1 MDDASATDA
10 VTRPLSRVLLAAV
23 ATLGGSLL
31 VLALVLPVG
40 TLVSAAGVTGIAS
53 ALVDRDVVRSILL
66 TVLSATAATLLAIIG
81 GIPVAYLLARVP
93 FRGRSIVEALLELP
107 LVIPHPVI
115 GMALLLAMGRQS
127 VVARA
132 LAPVGLAIVNS
143 PLGIVVAMLVV
154 SAPLFILGAREAIAR
169 VDARLEAVARTL
181 GDDRWR
187 AVRRVTLPLARN
199 GLVNAGTAM
208 WARATSEFGAIV
220 LIAYHPRVASVLA
233 YDRYLTYGLSS
244 ALPVAAALVLV
255 AMLILLVVRFT
266 RRVERA

>member
-1 MDDASATDA
+1 
-10 VTRPLSRVLLAAV
+10 VTRPLSRLLLTAF
-23 ATLGGSLL
+23 ATLCGSVL

-40 TLVSAAGVTGIAS
+40 TLVATAGAS
-53 ALVDRDVVRSILL
+53 GLLGAFADRDVQRAILL
-66 TVLSATAATLLAIIG
+66 TVAGATAATLLAVAG
-81 GIPVAYLLARVP
+81 GIPLAYLLARVP
-93 FRGRSIVEALLELP
+93 FRGRAAVEALLELP

-127 VVARA
+127 AVGKA

-154 SAPLFILGAREAIAR
+154 SAPLFIFGAREAIAR
-169 VDARLEAVARTL
+169 VDARLESVARTL

-199 GLVNAGTAM
+199 GLVNAATAM
-208 WARATSEFGAIV
+208 WARAASEFGAIV

-233 YDRYLTYGLSS
+233 YDRYVSYGLSS
-244 ALPVAAALVLV
+244 ALPVAAALVVV
-255 AMLILLVVRFT
+255 ALLVLLAVRAT
-266 RRVERA
+266 RRADRA